1 MIGKG
6 AIISCIT
13 QAPAMCESI
22 TISVEWFQLRESRT
36 ETNPGLKKNQV
47 ELFHTFKFLLILRES
62 VCGRMCWGIK

>member
-22 TISVEWFQLRESRT
+22 TIISVEWFQLRKNERITRGS
-36 ETNPGLKKNQV
+36 KKIKSNC
-47 ELFHTFKFLLILRES
+47 FHTFKFLLILRES